1 MNVKGDEGD
10 HQEEQGDDQ
19 DDQGNAGSSQGNMV
33 GGSFGHHNPPWWRC
47 LLDGYYSSHVW
58 KKKVAIEPILPALM
72 TAKWLSI
79 FLLVVE
85 IIS

>member
-47 LLDGYYSSHVW
+47 LLDGYYSSHV
-58 KKKVAIEPILPALM
+58 
-72 TAKWLSI
+72 
-79 FLLVVE
+79 
-85 IIS
+85 